1 MMPNQETPQSGRVV
15 GVCIAEKR
23 GTSKTNIGK
32 GYLKA
37 NYGLVG
43 DAHAGTERQVSL
55 LMAERIEELSK
66 ENSLVIRPGDLAE
79 NITVEGID
87 LKKVKVGDTLKIGE
101 AELEVMQIGKDDDAP
116 HDFSFHGLSVLVT
129 EGVYCRVIKDGWI
142 KIGDQVRIK
151 KQ

>member
-15 GVCIAEKR
+15 GVCIAGKR
-23 GTSKTNIGK
+23 GISKTNVGK

-66 ENSLVIRPGDLAE
+66 ENNLEIRPGDLAE

-101 AELEVMQIGKDDDAP
+101 AELEVVQIGKDDDAP

-129 EGVYCRVIKDGWI
+129 EGVYCKVLKDGWV
-142 KIGDQVRIK
+142 KIGDQVLH
-151 KQ
+151 QP